1 MGKQI
6 NIGKIMSK
14 FIIETRD
21 LSMQFG
27 SKLALNNL
35 NLNIEAGGIHSIV
48 GSNGAGKSTL
58 FKLLLGVIT
67 PSAGECYILGQNSQK
82 LRPVD
87 RGYIGFVN
95 EEHTLPDWM
104 QVDALIDM
112 EKSFYPNWNN
122 AIYEQVIGNFNVTH
136 KQKISQLSRG
146 ERAGVNLACALA
158 KHPKVL
164 ILDEPTLGLDVVAKQ
179 AFLESLLFTEKNNE
193 CTVIYCSHQ
202 MDEIERVAD
211 KLIVMEQGQLINS
224 STPEIF
230 CQRIHYWVVEYS
242 GKIPKSDLIPGF
254 LQQRNI
260 EGEVHYMVID
270 EGPSLKDAFKQ
281 LGAASAFQ
289 SEVSLQQAVN
299 GFLSRN
305 HHKPESKTQRV

>member
-1 MGKQI
+1 
-6 NIGKIMSK
+6 MSK
-14 FIIETRD
+14 YIIETRD
-21 LSMQFG
+21 LSIQFG

-35 NLNIEAGGIHSIV
+35 NLNIKASGIHSIV

-58 FKLLLGVIT
+58 FKLLLGVISPT
-67 PSAGECYILGQNSQK
+67 SGECYILGQNSQK
-82 LRPVD
+82 LKPLD
-87 RGYIGFVN
+87 RGNIGFVN

-112 EKSFYPNWNN
+112 EKSFYPKWNDVV
-122 AIYEQVIGNFNVTH
+122 YQQVIGNFNVSH
-136 KQKISQLSRG
+136 KQKISHLSRG

-158 KHPKVL
+158 KRPKIL

-179 AFLESLLFTEKNNE
+179 AFLESLLFTEKNDE

-202 MDEIERVAD
+202 MDEVERVAD
-211 KLIVMEQGQLINS
+211 QLIVMEQGQLINS
-224 STPEIF
+224 STPEAF
-230 CQRIHYWVVEYS
+230 CQRIHYWVVDYS
-242 GKIPKSDLIPGF
+242 GQIPNSELIPGF

-260 EGEVHYMVID
+260 ENETHYMVID
-270 EGPSLKDAFKQ
+270 QGPGLTDVFTQ
-281 LGAASAFQ
+281 LGANSAFQ

-305 HHKPESKTQRV
+305 HHKPEPESEHV

>member
-1 MGKQI
+1 
-6 NIGKIMSK
+6 MSNY
-14 FIIETRD
+14 IIETKG
-21 LSMQFG
+21 LSMQFD
-27 SKLALNNL
+27 SKLALNDL
-35 NLNIEAGGIHSIV
+35 NLKIEAGGIHSIV

-67 PSAGECYILGQNSQK
+67 PSVGECYILGQNSQQLK
-82 LRPVD
+82 PTD
-87 RGYIGFVN
+87 RGNIGFVN

-104 QVDALIDM
+104 KVAALIDM
-112 EKSFYPNWNN
+112 EKSFYPNWND
-122 AIYEQVIGNFNVTH
+122 AIYQQVIGNFNVGH
-136 KQKISQLSRG
+136 NQKISQLSRG

-158 KHPKVL
+158 KRPKVL

-179 AFLESLLFTEKNNE
+179 AFLESLLFTEKNGE

-211 KLIVMEQGQLINS
+211 QLIVMEKGQLINS
-224 STPEIF
+224 STPEAF
-230 CQRIHYWVVEYS
+230 CQRIHYWVVDFHEIAPPS
-242 GKIPKSDLIPGF
+242 ELIPGF

-270 EGPSLKDAFKQ
+270 QDHNLNDVFMK
-281 LGAASAFQ
+281 LGANSAFQ

-305 HHKPESKTQRV
+305 HSKPEFETQNV

>member
-1 MGKQI
+1 MGIQT
-6 NIGKIMSK
+6 NTGENMSK
-14 FIIETRD
+14 YIIETQN

-35 NLNIEAGGIHSIV
+35 NLKIEAGGIHSIV

-67 PSAGECYILGQNSQK
+67 PSVGESFILGNNSQK
-82 LRPVD
+82 LGPKD
-87 RGYIGFVN
+87 RGNIGFVN

-104 QVDALIDM
+104 QVAKLIDM
-112 EKSFYPNWNN
+112 EKSFYANWND
-122 AIYEQVIGNFNVTH
+122 AIYKQVIGNFNVSH
-136 KQKISQLSRG
+136 DQKISELSRG

-158 KHPKVL
+158 KRPQVL

-179 AFLESLLFTEKNNE
+179 AFLESLLFTEKNDD

-211 KLIVMEQGQLINS
+211 QLIVMEQGELVNS
-224 STPEIF
+224 STPEVF
-230 CQRIHYWVVEYS
+230 CQRIHYWVVDFP
-242 GKIPKSDLIPGF
+242 GKSPHSDQIPGF

-260 EGEVHYMVID
+260 EGEIHYMVID
-270 EGPSLKDAFKQ
+270 QDLSLKDVFIK
-281 LGAASAFQ
+281 LGASSAFQ

-305 HHKPESKTQRV
+305 HHKPEAENQNV